1 MTSRITATGNI
12 AGDINFGYSESVRAW
27 ANARLAVNQGYT
39 DRNTKRWVDTGTDFY
54 PLSAFGPNAE
64 RLMEHHKSGDRI
76 TITGRPELEVFTRRD
91 NTAGAEIKVTV
102 DTLKAAPLRPG
113 GSDPTLER
121 IATTDQRTSDPAV
134 HADEPHITHVD
145 GTVRV
150 AGIAKDDTDLHTLLK
165 ADGFKYSPADKTWN
179 LPADLGA
186 ERTEH
191 RVNHFI
197 AAAAELGISIPEYI
211 ANGPAAVPRQ
221 PVSTSPTSRR
231 RRRRPRMPAASRR
244 RQHPTRLGPPS
255 ATALRRAESR
265 PAGLVV
271 CL

>member
-12 AGDINFGYSESVRAW
+12 AGDINFGYSESGRAW

-76 TITGRPELEVFTRRD
+76 TIAGRPELEVFTRRD
-91 NTAGAEIKVTV
+91 NTAGAEIKVTI

-134 HADEPHITHVD
+134 QADEPHITHVD
-145 GTVRV
+145 GTVQV

-197 AAAAELGISIPEYI
+197 AAAAELGISIPEHI
-211 ANGPAAVPRQ
+211 ANSPAAVP
-221 PVSTSPTSRR
+221 PAGIDFANLSSP
-231 RRRRPRMPAASRR
+231 PALAQDASR
-244 RQHPTRLGPPS
+244 
-255 ATALRRAESR
+255 
-265 PAGLVV
+265 
-271 CL
+271 